1 MYVIF
6 RIHEM
11 YIQNCAMFE
20 RLWYLLCKSC
30 QNREKI
36 LSKRI
41 SVSDVNRTAAA
52 ANPIPPAA
60 MIRCMCKKDRIP
72 VNKADGRSENL
83 GGQIVIKGL
92 LKVKVKI
99 LLLPKYMGGIAPL
112 PTSVSYRP
120 AYFHG

>member
-1 MYVIF
+1 MYSKLQW
-6 RIHEM
+6 
-11 YIQNCAMFE
+11 IQKCAMFE

-72 VNKADGRSENL
+72 VNKA
-83 GGQIVIKGL
+83 GGISRNPGEQLVIKL
-92 LKVKVKI
+92 Q
-99 LLLPKYMGGIAPL
+99 
-112 PTSVSYRP
+112 
-120 AYFHG
+120 